1 MMKQVWGLCRG
12 LRLGGEGKH
21 STRKQVVAHAR
32 SAVKKRVV
40 AVEAVEQWRVK
51 LLAFEGELEKIKEEE
66 VRGSVV
72 LVRGWWGCGLMACRG
87 KRWCRVMRGR

>member
-12 LRLGGEGKH
+12 LRLRGEGNH
-21 STRKQVVAHAR
+21 SIPKQVVAHAR

-51 LLAFEGELEKIKEEE
+51 LLAFEGELEKIKEEA

-72 LVRGWWGCGLMACRG
+72 CCVGGWGGG
-87 KRWCRVMRGR
+87 